1 MTSLF
6 RLPTFLIAAFLPSI
20 AAAQTNPQAGN
31 ATGAD
36 PITSALQWMQSILLG
51 PIATSLAVMAIAGV
65 GFMMLT
71 GRMNWR
77 YGGTV
82 IMGVFIFRVSE
93 VGVLVDPGR
102 LTGWPGRTAAP
113 RAVAKAPP
121 CASGRMPPKMTRLA
135 ACPGRAV

>member
-1 MTSLF
+1 MTAL
-6 RLPTFLIAAFLPSI
+6 FLPF
-20 AAAQTNPQAGN
+20 AAMAQTNPQAGGS
-31 ATGAD
+31 TGAD

-82 IMGVFIFRVSE
+82 IVGVFIIF
-93 VGVLVDPGR
+93 G
-102 LTGWPGRTAAP
+102 AP
-113 RAVAKAPP
+113 RLVASI
-121 CASGRMPPKMTRLA
+121 SGF
-135 ACPGRAV
+135 